1 MGLSFR
7 IILCDKNKSAHS
19 YEYFI
24 VSYCE
29 AKKYFDSM
37 LQSIVEEVLA
47 GQNFINILSLLFL

>member
-1 MGLSFR
+1 MGLNFR
-7 IILCDKNKSAHS
+7 IILCDKNKSAPS

-24 VSYCE
+24 VSCE